1 MIILDTNVISEA
13 AKLDMDAGV
22 RRWFGL
28 QPMAD
33 LYATAISVAEVS
45 FGVERMPDGRRKEI
59 LRDDMQLIFD
69 HYFSDRI
76 LPFDERAGRTYGYI
90 VATARTKGL
99 SILMPDGQI
108 AAIAKVYGFTVATR
122 DTSPFEAAGVPV
134 INPWKN

>member
-13 AKLDMDAGV
+13 AKLNMDSSV

-28 QPMAD
+28 QSITD

-45 FGVERMPDGRRKEI
+45 FGVEKMSEGRRKEI
-59 LRDDMQLIFD
+59 LRDDMRLIFD

-76 LPFDERAGRTYGYI
+76 LPFDEPAGRAYGVI
-90 VATARTKGL
+90 VATARAKGF

-108 AAIAKVYGFTVATR
+108 AAIAKVHGFMVATR

-134 INPWKN
+134 INPWEN